1 MAVNVKSTSITNADA
16 TPRVPN
22 DSWFDTG
29 TEQRVSDFAVVG
41 ASDAINSTYR
51 CIRVRS
57 GDRIAALV
65 LSCDAANTLG
75 VAGVSVYETA
85 VNGGALAGGTPGGA
99 LLFASGVDVHTAAIF
114 NKDIMFN
121 VTALTGIN
129 KRVWELLGL
138 ANDPYKEYDLAVI
151 MTTAGTVGANVALAA
166 TIIR

>member
-29 TEQRVSDFAVVG
+29 TEMRVSDFAVVG

-57 GDRIAALV
+57 GDRIAALT
-65 LSCDAANTLG
+65 LSNDAANTSG

-85 VNGGALAGGTPGGA
+85 ANGGALAGGTPGGA
-99 LLFASGVDVHTAAIF
+99 LLFAASVDVHTAAFF

-121 VTALTGIN
+121 VTTVPNIN

-138 ANDPYKEYDLAVI
+138 TVDPFKEYDLAVI
-151 MTTAGTVGANVALAA
+151 MTTAGSVGANVALAA
-166 TIIR
+166 TILR